1 MKHNATRILLTV
13 LTVILAVVLIG
24 LLGLAGVLI
33 LKDAEPA
40 HSVPTVPPQP
50 SQTTAPTTQPTTAPT
65 TSPTTVPTTVP
76 EETTEPTTVPTEPPE
91 PEYFTLSF
99 AGDCTLGNHVD
110 KTGPYSFI
118 GTVGDNYA
126 YPFADVQEWFA
137 TDDCTFINLECALT
151 DGGTPNLN
159 KKFTF
164 KGPARYTAI
173 LTEGSVE
180 FANVVNNHA
189 KDYGTS
195 GYKDTLANLDAVN
208 VYYAEQDDTRVFT
221 TESGLTIGVYASY
234 FPESTWGV
242 SKRIDAMRAE
252 GAEII
257 IVAVHWGEEYD
268 YHPNANEKKMGHQFI
283 DAGADIVW
291 GHHPHVLQDIEE
303 YNGGII
309 YYSLGNFS
317 FGGNSSPS
325 DKDTAIIQQQIVREP
340 DGTVHLGEMTIIPCH
355 VSGILSWGNDY
366 QPTPMEVGSKYYDRV
381 MSKLDGSW
389 TQEGADVP
397 YRDDLNKDPTTAPTE
412 PETTPPTES
421 ESTEPT
427 PTEPTP
433 TESAPTE
440 PTPTESTPTEPT
452 PTEPVPTETQPPAET
467 SGDTV

>member
-1 MKHNATRILLTV
+1 MNQKIQRAVLTV
-13 LTVILAVVLIG
+13 LIVCLSLVLVVL
-24 LLGLAGVLI
+24 LGIAGIYI
-33 LKDAEPA
+33 LRDAEPA
-40 HSVPTVPPQP
+40 HTEPALQTQPPTP
-50 SQTTAPTTQPTTAPT
+50 SQTTAPTTQPTTAPA
-65 TSPTTVPTTVP
+65 TVPTTVP
-76 EETTEPTTVPTEPPE
+76 DETTVPTTAPTEPPQ

-99 AGDCTLGNHVD
+99 AGDCTLGNHIT

-126 YPFADVQEWFA
+126 YPFADVQQWFA
-137 TDDCTFINLECALT
+137 NDDCTFVNLECALT
-151 DGGTPNLN
+151 DGGTPNTN

-164 KGPARYTAI
+164 KGPSAYTAI

-208 VYYAEQDDTRVFT
+208 VYYAEEDDTRVFT
-221 TESGLTIGVYASY
+221 TESGLTVGVYASY
-234 FPESTWGV
+234 FPTSTWGV
-242 SKRIDAMRAE
+242 SKRIDAMKAE

-268 YHPNANEKKMGHQFI
+268 YHPNSNEKKMAHQFI

-355 VSGILSWGNDY
+355 VSGILTWGNDY
-366 QPTPMEVGSKYYDRV
+366 QPTPMDVNSEAYLRTL
-381 MSKLDGSW
+381 SKLDGSYDK
-389 TQEGADVP
+389 ERGDVP
-397 YRDDLNKDPTTAPTE
+397 YRDDLN
-412 PETTPPTES
+412 
-421 ESTEPT
+421 
-427 PTEPTP
+427 PTEPTEGETVP
-433 TESAPTE
+433 ETTAPEVTVPETMVPEETVPETTAPQETVPETTAPEATQPSAE
-440 PTPTESTPTEPT
+440 PEP
-452 PTEPVPTETQPPAET
+452 EPQPTETA
-467 SGDTV
+467 